1 MNGEHLGDEP
11 LRLMLQRTFDAD
23 DPVPSEVTL
32 AARSAIAWRDMD
44 ATIAELLYDSAE
56 QSLETAGVRSI
67 DGPQMLSF
75 GSEDVS
81 VELQITR
88 GDDGLRILGQISPAA
103 VEGIDVFHR
112 EGTATVQPNA
122 SGSFAAGPIPA
133 GPLSVRVRLPGD
145 GAVQTV
151 WITT

>member
-1 MNGEHLGDEP
+1 MNGEYAGDEP
-11 LRLMLQRTFDAD
+11 LRLLLQGAFDAD
-23 DPVPSEVTL
+23 DPVPAEATL

-44 ATIAELLYDSAE
+44 AQIAELLYDSAA
-56 QSLETAGVRSI
+56 QGLEVAGVRSL

-75 GSEDVS
+75 GSDDVS

-88 GDDGLRILGQISPAA
+88 EGDGVRITGQIAPAS
-103 VEGIDVFHR
+103 VEGVDIHHR
-112 EGTATVQPNA
+112 DGVTTVQADNA
-122 SGSFAAGPIPA
+122 GGFSAGPVPA

>member
-1 MNGEHLGDEP
+1 MNVEHTGDEP

-44 ATIAELLYDSAE
+44 AKIAELLYDSAE

-75 GSEDVS
+75 GSGDVS

-88 GDDGLRILGQISPAA
+88 GDDGLRIVGQISPAA
-103 VEGIDVFHR
+103 VEGVDIFHR
-112 EGTATVQPNA
+112 GGTTIVSPNA
-122 SGSFAAGPIPA
+122 TGSFSAGPVLP